1 MIRFASAEDYEH
13 CRRLHRKH
21 GTTYYCATLR
31 FPPEIRRRV
40 HAIYAFVRVAD
51 EWVDNPGPLSLTQQQ
66 DLLLDW
72 RRMLEDGR
80 AGKVPDHF
88 AMRAFVDVLRETNIP
103 VQEAHWF
110 IDAMEMDLC
119 VRRYQTYEA
128 LRKYMRGSA
137 SAVGVMMTYAMGG
150 PLEADTLERAK
161 ALGEAMQLTNFLR
174 DVSEDLERDRV
185 YLPLEDLDRFGVRE
199 EDLLDRR
206 FKPQFRELMEF
217 EIARAREMYRYSDDG
232 IAKLPEDMRKAVLIS
247 SHSLFR
253 DFGLH

>member
-1 MIRFASAEDYEH
+1 
-13 CRRLHRKH
+13 
-21 GTTYYCATLR
+21 
-31 FPPEIRRRV
+31 
-40 HAIYAFVRVAD
+40 
-51 EWVDNPGPLSLTQQQ
+51 
-66 DLLLDW
+66 
-72 RRMLEDGR
+72 
-80 AGKVPDHF
+80 
-88 AMRAFVDVLRETNIP
+88 MRAFVDVLRETNIP

-119 VRRYQTYEA
+119 VRRYKTYDE

-150 PLEADTLERAK
+150 PLEADTQERAK

-217 EIARAREMYRYSDDG
+217 EIARARELYRYSDDG
-232 IAKLPEDMRKAVLIS
+232 IAKLPEDMRKAVLLARILYS
-247 SHSLFR
+247 EILDCIEKQGCDVFAKR
-253 DFGLH
+253 ARTTRLHKINRALQVALLPKLLPARR